1 MVIICSRRG
10 WFLCRT
16 LSSKKLK
23 AHIGKSEMRRG
34 RVKVYISV
42 GFLHISEINKILGKV
57 GITNMAYLTT
67 TGSGQPVLILKEGTT
82 RSRGKE
88 AQRNNIMAA
97 RVIGEVLKTTL
108 GPRGM
113 DKMLIDSLGDITI
126 TNDGAAILKEIDVEH
141 PAAKMMVEIA
151 KTQDDMVG
159 DGTTS
164 AVVLAS
170 ELLKRAE
177 ELLEQN
183 IHPTILV
190 SGFRKA
196 SQKAIEVIN
205 KTAVPLDIND
215 RKTLLK
221 VALTS
226 MSSKAIGGA
235 KDHLAEISIDAVKQ
249 IAEQRGE
256 KTIADI
262 DNIQL
267 IKKTG
272 KSLLETELI
281 QGIIIDKEVVNPGML
296 KMKENAK
303 IALIDSALEI
313 EKTEI
318 SAEIR
323 IKDPTQMKAF
333 LDQENDMMQDMVVKI
348 KASGANVIFCQK
360 GIDDM
365 VQHFLAKEGIIA
377 ARRVKESDM
386 EKLARAT
393 GGRIISDLDDLK
405 KADLGSAGLVEE
417 RKIGDDKMI
426 FVEKCKDP
434 HSVAILIRAGLERM
448 VDEAERA
455 MTDSLSVVSDVIENS
470 QIVPGGGAIEIEI
483 AKELRK
489 YATKVGGREQLAVE
503 AFADAVEVIPRTLAE
518 NAGLEPIDILVEL
531 RSTHDK
537 ADGKFTGI
545 NVFTGKLQ
553 DSVAN
558 GVIEP
563 IVVKEQAIKSAA
575 ESAAMILRIDDV
587 ITAKA
592 PKAPAGGPGGMP
604 GGMGEE

>member
-1 MVIICSRRG
+1 
-10 WFLCRT
+10 
-16 LSSKKLK
+16 
-23 AHIGKSEMRRG
+23 
-34 RVKVYISV
+34 
-42 GFLHISEINKILGKV
+42 
-57 GITNMAYLTT
+57 
-67 TGSGQPVLILKEGTT
+67 
-82 RSRGKE
+82 
-88 AQRNNIMAA
+88 
-97 RVIGEVLKTTL
+97 
-108 GPRGM
+108 
-113 DKMLIDSLGDITI
+113 
-126 TNDGAAILKEIDVEH
+126 
-141 PAAKMMVEIA
+141 MMVEIA

-170 ELLKRAE
+170 ELLKKAE
-177 ELLEQN
+177 ELLDQN

-190 SGFRKA
+190 SGYRKA
-196 SQKAIEVIN
+196 AQKAIETIN
-205 KTAVPLDIND
+205 KIAEPLDIND

-226 MSSKAIGGA
+226 TSSKSVGSARE
-235 KDHLAEISIDAVKQ
+235 HLAEISIDAVKQ
-249 IAEQRGE
+249 IAEQRGD

-281 QGIIIDKEVVNPGML
+281 RGIIVDKEVVNPGMP
-296 KMKENAK
+296 KSKENAK
-303 IALIDSALEI
+303 IALLDAALEI

-323 IKDPTQMKAF
+323 IKDPSQMKAF
-333 LDQENDMMQDMVVKI
+333 LDQETDIMQDMVKKV
-348 KASGANVIFCQK
+348 KASGADVIFCQK

-386 EKLARAT
+386 EKLSRAT
-393 GGRIISDLDDLK
+393 GARIISDLDDLK
-405 KADLGSAGLVEE
+405 AEDLGKAGLVEE

-448 VDEAERA
+448 VVDAERA
-455 MTDSLSVVSDVIENS
+455 MTDSLSVVSDVIENNKV
-470 QIVPGGGAIEIEI
+470 VPGGGAVEIEI

-503 AFADAVEVIPRTLAE
+503 AFADAVEAIPRTLAE
-518 NAGLEPIDILVEL
+518 NAGLEPIDILVQL
-531 RSTHDK
+531 RSVHDK
-537 ADGKFTGI
+537 EDGKNMGI
-545 NVFTGKLQ
+545 NIYQGKLQ
-553 DSVAN
+553 DSIQN

-563 IVVKEQAIKSAA
+563 IVVKEQAIKSSA

-592 PKAPAGGPGGMP
+592 PKGGAPGGPGGMP
-604 GGMGEE
+604 GGMGGMGEE

>member
-1 MVIICSRRG
+1 
-10 WFLCRT
+10 
-16 LSSKKLK
+16 
-23 AHIGKSEMRRG
+23 
-34 RVKVYISV
+34 
-42 GFLHISEINKILGKV
+42 
-57 GITNMAYLTT
+57 MAYLTT

-108 GPRGM
+108 GPKGM

-159 DGTTS
+159 DGTTT

-170 ELLKRAE
+170 ELLKKAE
-177 ELLEQN
+177 ELLDQN
-183 IHPTILV
+183 IHPIILV
-190 SGFRKA
+190 SGYRKA
-196 SQKAIEVIN
+196 SQKAIEVMN
-205 KTAVPLDIND
+205 KIAIPLDVND

-226 MSSKAIGGA
+226 MSSKAVGA
-235 KDHLAEISIDAVKQ
+235 AREHLAEISIDAVKQ
-249 IAEQRGE
+249 IAEQRGD

-272 KSLLETELI
+272 KSLIETQLI
-281 QGIIIDKEVVNPGML
+281 RGIIIDKEVVNPGMP
-296 KMKENAK
+296 KTKENAK
-303 IALIDSALEI
+303 IALLDSALEI

-323 IKDPTQMKAF
+323 IKDPSQMKAF
-333 LDQENDMMQDMVVKI
+333 LDQETDMMQNMVKKI
-348 KASGANVIFCQK
+348 KAAKADVVFCQK

-365 VQHFLAKEGIIA
+365 VQHFLSKEGIMA

-405 KADLGSAGLVEE
+405 PADLGMAGLVEE

-455 MTDSLSVVSDVIENS
+455 MIDSLSVVSDVTENNK
-470 QIVPGGGAIEIEI
+470 IVAGGGAVEIEV

-503 AFADAVEVIPRTLAE
+503 AFAEAVEVIPRTLAE

-531 RSTHDK
+531 RSKHDTQ
-537 ADGKFTGI
+537 DGKNIGI

-553 DSVAN
+553 NSLDN

-563 IVVKEQAIKSAA
+563 LVVKEQAIKSAA

-587 ITAKA
+587 ITAKS
-592 PKAPAGGPGGMP
+592 PKGGPPGGMP
-604 GGMGEE
+604 GGPEGEE